1 MEKKNIKN
9 TITKSPPFKKSSD
22 ASDEIESNLQK
33 LTISPVGR
41 LRKSTSV
48 KSIDSAFLDVN
59 SNQVSG
65 CDKCE
70 KCLLLQENLSRA
82 LDSLR
87 SYVENLNEKLNTSYL
102 KVGSLKKSS
111 DFDSSFGPDYYHT
124 ICYSEVDKL
133 KLNTDLMSHFKFL
146 LKSMR
151 LFSDKY
157 EYILKKHESFEKMAQ
172 EYKYY
177 KISNKLEET
186 SPLSE
191 AEALEVKSLSEHSI
205 FKNFNIARENFE
217 SCLKDLKNTITGG
230 NDRLSNNNM
239 VRRE

>member
-1 MEKKNIKN
+1 MEKKIIKN
-9 TITKSPPFKKSSD
+9 TIAKSPPIKKSSEG
-22 ASDEIESNLQK
+22 SDEIETNFHK

-48 KSIDSAFLDVN
+48 KSIDSAFIDVN
-59 SNQVSG
+59 SNPVTG

-70 KCLLLQENLSRA
+70 KCLLLQENLSKA
-82 LDSLR
+82 IDSLR
-87 SYVENLNEKLNTSYL
+87 SYVDNLNEKLNTSYL

-111 DFDSSFGPDYYHT
+111 DFDSSFSPEYYHT
-124 ICYSEVDKL
+124 LCYSEVDKL
-133 KLNTDLMSHFKFL
+133 KLNSDLMSHFKFL
-146 LKSMR
+146 VKSMR

-186 SPLSE
+186 SALSE
-191 AEALEVKSLSEHSI
+191 AEAFEVKALSEHSI
-205 FKNFNIARENFE
+205 FKSFNIARENFE
-217 SCLKDLKNTITGG
+217 SCLKDLKNTITGN

-239 VRRE
+239 VR